1 MSRFSVSMQ
10 LFFVISGYVIYSSF
24 NHNINKK
31 GLLLD
36 FYIKR
41 ISKIIPLYII
51 FLFINLACFL
61 LLSYLYKDFN
71 DYSTFILKSEHITIK
86 NFILHFFFMQ
96 GFSASRLHSLL
107 DGSWSIAIE
116 VYFYILFPFFV
127 YNFANSK
134 KKSLLYF
141 LVSVGL
147 LSFFP
152 KIIGPVWHEINT
164 ASFYYYFFTNQLP
177 CFILG
182 IVLFHYKKYFFDIE
196 VKLPFFILSITI
208 FFGMLYGNLK
218 PIDYHIF
225 YSIGVVFFII
235 SSYQAINGYK
245 EYFIYKFITNIGI
258 QSYSIF
264 FSHIIIMNISV
275 FFLNRNLIGVH
286 PLILFLFNLLI
297 IFFASLILSNFIFN
311 KIDLFFCKIGEKIVK
326 NRSEI

>member
-1 MSRFSVSMQ
+1 
-10 LFFVISGYVIYSSF
+10 
-24 NHNINKK
+24 
-31 GLLLD
+31 
-36 FYIKR
+36 
-41 ISKIIPLYII
+41 
-51 FLFINLACFL
+51 
-61 LLSYLYKDFN
+61 
-71 DYSTFILKSEHITIK
+71 
-86 NFILHFFFMQ
+86 MQ